1 MAQAEDEKLS
11 EEDKYLS
18 EEVMLVSEE
27 ISFDHNGLMG
37 WVEDKCILS

>member
-1 MAQAEDEKLS
+1 MAQAEDEKLF

-37 WVEDKCILS
+37 WAEDKCILS

>member
-1 MAQAEDEKLS
+1 MTQAEDEKLS
-11 EEDKYLS
+11 EGDKYLS

-37 WVEDKCILS
+37 WAKDKCILS